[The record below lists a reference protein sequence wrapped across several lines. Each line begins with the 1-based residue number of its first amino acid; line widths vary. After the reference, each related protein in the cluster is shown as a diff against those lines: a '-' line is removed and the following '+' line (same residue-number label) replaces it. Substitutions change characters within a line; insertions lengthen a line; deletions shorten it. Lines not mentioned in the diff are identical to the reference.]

1 MKAPEKNDRAAWL
14 RGPSAKCSVFP
25 EEPGRA
31 WRLVLLGA
39 PGVGKGT
46 QAELLGE
53 RLGMCH
59 LSTGDLF
66 RVAASPCNRERT
78 PAMME
83 AVRYMREGQLVPD
96 STVWDIVRERAGC
109 IRCRGGFVLDGFPRT
124 LAQAHA
130 LQQLMSDEGL
140 SIDGVLDYELPVEEI
155 VLRLSGRR
163 VCEKCKAVFHVTQRP
178 PRKQGVCDHCGS
190 DLMQREDDRLESVQV
205 RLHAYEVATAPLI
218 EFYRSLG
225 KLVPISAAGS
235 AEEVFA
241 RTVRTLEVALT
252 DGQLRGRIPRESI
265 VGLGKRGESVH
276 GCEEPL

>member
-25 EEPGRA
+25 EEPGRT

-78 PAMME
+78 PAMTE

-96 STVWDIVRERAGC
+96 STVWDVVRERAGC

-124 LAQAHA
+124 LTQAHA
-130 LQQLMSDEGL
+130 LQRLMSDEGL

-178 PRKQGVCDHCGS
+178 PRRHGTCDHCGGS
-190 DLMQREDDRLESVQV
+190 LIQREDDRLESVQV

-218 EFYRSLG
+218 EFYRGLD

-235 AEEVFA
+235 PEEVFA
-241 RTVRTLEVALT
+241 RTVAALEVAVT

-265 VGLGKRGESVH
+265 VGLGKRGESLH